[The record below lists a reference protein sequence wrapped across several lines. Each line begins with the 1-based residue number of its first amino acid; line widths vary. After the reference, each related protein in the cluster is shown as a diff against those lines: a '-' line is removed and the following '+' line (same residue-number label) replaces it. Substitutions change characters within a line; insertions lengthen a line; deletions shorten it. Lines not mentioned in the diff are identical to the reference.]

1 MVLIPL
7 LSELVYHMLQVAAIV
22 GKPSQ
27 QFVDQERCDV
37 AKWTENPKMRFEPF
51 SATLQLVGFLA
62 TLQLLG
68 VFWLDTYRKSEFIPP
83 FGILEA
89 DMSQLSTLV
98 SSVLSLKAGFF
109 IADVSSS

>member
-37 AKWTENPKMRFEPF
+37 PKWTENPKMRFETF
-51 SATLQLVGFLA
+51 SATLQLVGFW
-62 TLQLLG
+62 QLYNCWG
-68 VFWLDTYRKSEFIPP
+68 YFEDTYQNSEFIHV
-83 FGILEA
+83 IHE
-89 DMSQLSTLV
+89 DIIRIMVEYHLSA
-98 SSVLSLKAGFF
+98 SC
-109 IADVSSS
+109 IH